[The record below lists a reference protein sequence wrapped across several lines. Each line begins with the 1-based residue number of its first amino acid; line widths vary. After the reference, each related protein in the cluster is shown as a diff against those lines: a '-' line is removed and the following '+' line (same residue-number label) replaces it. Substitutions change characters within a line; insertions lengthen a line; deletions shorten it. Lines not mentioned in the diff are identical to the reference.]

1 MRYSLLSVALLLAA
15 SSASPLLGVDQPI
28 SERAIVDQPISAL
41 GLDKRETLD
50 ARDERKNCGKSLSGD
65 KAGGD
70 GIWCPVDQYLEKVD
84 EFCEVY
90 TGTQVSYRGVR
101 QQSYGIT
108 LTNQDDASKTGS
120 AGHILF
126 VIYNR
131 ELDPAYMINKDD
143 CVSYMS
149 KQSNEDSKCYGKKHK
164 DTKGGYWNVD
174 GVGLFGSEI
183 YEGGI

>member
-28 SERAIVDQPISAL
+28 SAL

-50 ARDERKNCGKSLSGD
+50 ARDSRKNCGKSLNGD

-90 TGTQVSYRGVR
+90 KGTQVPYRGII
-101 QQSYGIT
+101 QQTYGIS
-108 LTNQDDASKTGS
+108 LTNQEDANKPGS
-120 AGHILF
+120 AGHILCEF
-126 VIYNR
+126 FPPMC
-131 ELDPAYMINKDD
+131 LPDFFF
-143 CVSYMS
+143 S
-149 KQSNEDSKCYGKKHK
+149 
-164 DTKGGYWNVD
+164 
-174 GVGLFGSEI
+174 
-183 YEGGI
+183 